1 MKKICLFLLFGL
13 LLVFGLKDASA
24 QYLRIKFQ
32 DGTEEINETDLLQSL
47 KFPDNLLQINFLSG
61 VTESYELST
70 VKTLYLQQYPTA
82 AEDYLMNDEAEI
94 TVYPNPASDVI
105 YMKNAPETST
115 IVSIY
120 RIDGALI
127 LQKQISSQNK
137 AINISELTSGLYVI
151 KIDNQALKFIKQ

>member
-1 MKKICLFLLFGL
+1 
-13 LLVFGLKDASA
+13 
-24 QYLRIKFQ
+24 
-32 DGTEEINETDLLQSL
+32 
-47 KFPDNLLQINFLSG
+47 
-61 VTESYELST
+61 
-70 VKTLYLQQYPTA
+70 LYLQQYPTS
-82 AEDYLMNDEAEI
+82 AEVYFLNEEEEI
-94 TVYPNPASDVI
+94 SIYPNPASDVI

-137 AINISELTSGLYVI
+137 ASNISELTSGLYVI